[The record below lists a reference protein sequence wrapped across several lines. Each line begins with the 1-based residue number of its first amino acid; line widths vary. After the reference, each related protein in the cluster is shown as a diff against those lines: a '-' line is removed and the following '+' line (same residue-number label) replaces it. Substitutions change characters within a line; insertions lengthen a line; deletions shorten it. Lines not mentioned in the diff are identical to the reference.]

1 MTTRATV
8 IRGEARALPLK
19 DESVDAR
26 EKGEQVIY
34 ELIETVLSRGL
45 TINGVT
51 ISLLPVRH
59 AKPARQPR
67 ILSPRHRDTASFDG
81 VRLAR
86 AAIMINQQPLQH
98 VFAVFAFKIIQ
109 TAMRRIAV

>member
-1 MTTRATV
+1 M
-8 IRGEARALPLK
+8 
-19 DESVDAR
+19 
-26 EKGEQVIY
+26 IY

-67 ILSPRHRDTASFDG
+67 ILSPRHRDTALDHMPAWLTESIRWYREGRSLRDICDMRMPGCPTASTALRYRLVQAG
-81 VRLAR
+81 VKMRPVGRPRVLT
-86 AAIMINQQPLQH
+86 
-98 VFAVFAFKIIQ
+98 
-109 TAMRRIAV
+109 TAKR